1 MELSPSKDALFPT
14 LYSLNGREALQRYL
28 IVKQWNRLSRDV
40 VDASSLETFKV
51 RLDGALHILIDL

>member
-28 IVKQWNRLSRDV
+28 IVKKWNRFPSDV
-40 VDASSLETFKV
+40 MDASSLEMLKV
-51 RLDGALHILIDL
+51 RLDRTLST